1 MSQISKTNIY
11 VEDLHKCLKLL
22 PDKIDKH
29 TKSVKNWKSNTKSQW
44 APNWSNHS
52 NCIIYKVFFV
62 ECLFICDWEVNRYL
76 YVSYWQ
82 RYEWLKVI
90 PNTLYTIK
98 LKYGCFSSTFKFS
111 SKLSQN
117 FPKTKVYFGNWQE
130 KYQTLFGYKKLCFP
144 WKENLKN

>member
-1 MSQISKTNIY
+1 MLRTY
-11 VEDLHKCLKLL
+11 LGAFKLL

-29 TKSVKNWKSNTKSQW
+29 TKSVKNWESNTKSQW

-62 ECLFICDWEVNRYL
+62 EYLFRCDWEVNRYL

-90 PNTLYTIK
+90 HNTVRIWMFFFAFYVFIKIVSKISQKFHLRSTKIDLGIDDRNIRHSFEGWRKLY
-98 LKYGCFSSTFKFS
+98 
-111 SKLSQN
+111 
-117 FPKTKVYFGNWQE
+117 YF
-130 KYQTLFGYKKLCFP
+130 YFI
-144 WKENLKN
+144 LKNSE

>member
-1 MSQISKTNIY
+1 MPLNQNF
-11 VEDLHKCLKLL
+11 KLL

-76 YVSYWQ
+76 YVSYSQ

-90 PNTLYTIK
+90 RNIVKIWVL
-98 LKYGCFSSTFKFS
+98 
-111 SKLSQN
+111 LSFYQN
-117 FPKTKVYFGNWQE
+117 CLETFPKQKLIWKLTTEISDTFWIQKILLSMQR
-130 KYQTLFGYKKLCFP
+130 KSRKKLFGMFFNFSYTFLVP
-144 WKENLKN
+144 SSI